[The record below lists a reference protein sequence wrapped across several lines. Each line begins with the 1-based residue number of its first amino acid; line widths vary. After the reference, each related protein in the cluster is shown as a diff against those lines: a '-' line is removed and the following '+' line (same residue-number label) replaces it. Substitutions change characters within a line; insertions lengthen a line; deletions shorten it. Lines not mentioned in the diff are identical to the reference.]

1 MKNNNNTNKNS
12 CDATNNNIEEM
23 YDWFESQINGQKDNK
38 NIAEQMQDNVRAS
51 FEFMKSPQNFAREL
65 KKSVIGQ
72 DDYIDKLSTAFW
84 LHKQKYH
91 LKNKSKDFVKNNML
105 VIGKS
110 GSGRTLSLKK
120 AAKLINMPIVIEDA
134 SQLTGSGWKGKSVTD
149 VLDSLMHECN
159 YDTNIAEFGIVV
171 LDEADKVLNKNSF
184 LESELSF
191 NPTNNLLKVIEG
203 EKYKKDKW
211 DKALDT
217 SNILFILLGAF
228 DGLDEIIQN
237 RRKETRTF
245 GFGASVAKKEIPDKN
260 ILQRATKED
269 LIEYGINPQ
278 LMGRISIITAI
289 NELEVKDMV
298 NILENSKESIVKKY
312 DNFLFESQGMHL
324 SISSKAMRYFEE
336 EAAKEQT
343 GARALQEKI
352 TNIIIPELYKLPSY
366 RNCNKLIVDINKD
379 GNPACSYKK
388 GQRYNE
394 SFKNDVTT
402 IDLSSVE
409 LDIDSNLSLE
419 KAYFMASMMI
429 TDVATYYKQYIANT
443 NDISFS
449 PALTLLLAAAFEYAS
464 YNKKQPDDKVTLNE
478 ISKILHSNIRTFFA
492 PKKSGKLLSEKNPTE
507 DIKFLFKKASLFTGD
522 IKHTCMQGVNI
533 LYAYFKMQKSD
544 KLDPEIEQFELN
556 I

>member
-1 MKNNNNTNKNS
+1 
-12 CDATNNNIEEM
+12 
-23 YDWFESQINGQKDNK
+23 
-38 NIAEQMQDNVRAS
+38 
-51 FEFMKSPQNFAREL
+51 
-65 KKSVIGQ
+65 
-72 DDYIDKLSTAFW
+72 
-84 LHKQKYH
+84 
-91 LKNKSKDFVKNNML
+91 ML

-110 GSGRTLSLKK
+110 GSGKTLSLKK

-289 NELEVKDMV
+289 NELEVKDIV

-324 SISSKAMRYFEE
+324 SISSKAMRYRSAQRCSPDQEGE
-336 EAAKEQT
+336 RRTSRWRPSSLDRPRPTVCGSRGAAGT
-343 GARALQEKI
+343 GRVAGQ
-352 TNIIIPELYKLPSY
+352 
-366 RNCNKLIVDINKD
+366 
-379 GNPACSYKK
+379 GPA
-388 GQRYNE
+388 GG
-394 SFKNDVTT
+394 
-402 IDLSSVE
+402 
-409 LDIDSNLSLE
+409 
-419 KAYFMASMMI
+419 
-429 TDVATYYKQYIANT
+429 
-443 NDISFS
+443 
-449 PALTLLLAAAFEYAS
+449 P
-464 YNKKQPDDKVTLNE
+464 QPRPCEGSAV
-478 ISKILHSNIRTFFA
+478 
-492 PKKSGKLLSEKNPTE
+492 
-507 DIKFLFKKASLFTGD
+507 
-522 IKHTCMQGVNI
+522 
-533 LYAYFKMQKSD
+533 
-544 KLDPEIEQFELN
+544 
-556 I
+556 

>member
-1 MKNNNNTNKNS
+1 
-12 CDATNNNIEEM
+12 
-23 YDWFESQINGQKDNK
+23 
-38 NIAEQMQDNVRAS
+38 
-51 FEFMKSPQNFAREL
+51 
-65 KKSVIGQ
+65 
-72 DDYIDKLSTAFW
+72 
-84 LHKQKYH
+84 
-91 LKNKSKDFVKNNML
+91 ML
-105 VIGKS
+105 FRS
-110 GSGRTLSLKK
+110 
-120 AAKLINMPIVIEDA
+120 
-134 SQLTGSGWKGKSVTD
+134 
-149 VLDSLMHECN
+149 
-159 YDTNIAEFGIVV
+159 
-171 LDEADKVLNKNSF
+171 
-184 LESELSF
+184 
-191 NPTNNLLKVIEG
+191 
-203 EKYKKDKW
+203 
-211 DKALDT
+211 
-217 SNILFILLGAF
+217 
-228 DGLDEIIQN
+228 
-237 RRKETRTF
+237 
-245 GFGASVAKKEIPDKN
+245 
-260 ILQRATKED
+260 
-269 LIEYGINPQ
+269 
-278 LMGRISIITAI
+278 
-289 NELEVKDMV
+289 
-298 NILENSKESIVKKY
+298 Y

-324 SISSKAMRYFEE
+324 SISSKAMRYFAE